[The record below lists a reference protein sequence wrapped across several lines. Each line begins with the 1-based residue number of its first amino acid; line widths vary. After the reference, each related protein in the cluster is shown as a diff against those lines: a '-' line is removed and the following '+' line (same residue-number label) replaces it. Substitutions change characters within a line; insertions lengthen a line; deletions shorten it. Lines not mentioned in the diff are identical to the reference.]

1 MGSGKTIAKGDLQ
14 EVVAKSIALNGRC
27 GDKDHGVVLDD
38 TCGRGIAGY
47 LALSAS
53 TVSAVS

>member
-1 MGSGKTIAKGDLQ
+1 MGSGETVAKGDLQ
-14 EVVAKSIALNGRC
+14 EVVTKSIALNGRC

-47 LALSAS
+47 LFLSAPA
-53 TVSAVS
+53 VSAVP